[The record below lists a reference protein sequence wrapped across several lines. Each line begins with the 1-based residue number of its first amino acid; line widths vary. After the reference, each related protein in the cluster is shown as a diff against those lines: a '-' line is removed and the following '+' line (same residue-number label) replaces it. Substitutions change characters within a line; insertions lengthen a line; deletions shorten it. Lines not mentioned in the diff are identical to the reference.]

1 MIISRT
7 PLRISLAGGGS
18 DIPEYYKNNELAKVI
33 SIGINRYLYVIIKNK
48 LILQIINLKSV
59 GVSMSSVITL
69 MKLNIQ

>member
-18 DIPEYYKNNELAKVI
+18 DIPEYYKNNKLGKVI

-48 LILQIINLKSV
+48 LILQIINLKFV